1 MRHELD
7 AERVR
12 RFMQKLGSQ
21 VRGAGRVY
29 LTGGASA
36 LLFGWRSSTADV
48 DIRLDP
54 EPLGAFEAIRD
65 LKRDLDMNI
74 ELASPQD
81 FLPELDGW
89 RARSVFISREGQV
102 DFFHY
107 DFNAQALSKI
117 ARGHDR
123 DLSDVEQMLQR
134 GLIREEDLSKFFEA
148 MKPGLIRYPALDAD
162 ALQARLQTFLERNAG
177 EAE

>member
-1 MRHELD
+1 MQHELD
-7 AERVR
+7 EERVR
-12 RFMQKLGSQ
+12 RFMQNLGSK
-21 VRGAGRVY
+21 VRGPGRVY

-48 DIRLDP
+48 DIRFDP
-54 EPLGAFEAIRD
+54 EPQGAFEAIRD
-65 LKRDLDMNI
+65 LKRDLNMNI

-81 FLPELDGW
+81 FLPELEGW
-89 RARSVFISREGQV
+89 RIRSVFISREGQV

-123 DLSDVEQMLQR
+123 DVSDVEHMLQL
-134 GLIREEDLSKFFEA
+134 GLIREEELSQFFEE
-148 MKPGLIRYPALDAD
+148 MKPGLIRYPGIDAE
-162 ALQARLQTFLERNAG
+162 AFQARLQAFLERNSLAG
-177 EAE
+177 R